1 MANMERSKRKRM
13 KVKERRKTKLR
24 DRGIYDKV
32 ETEKDE
38 DVKGEGS

>member
-1 MANMERSKRKRM
+1 MASMEMSKRKCMR
-13 KVKERRKTKLR
+13 VKERRKTKLR

-38 DVKGEGS
+38 DVKGKGS